1 MPFHQSVLVASGGE
15 AACFLADLVPTS
27 AHLPAPWIMGYDL
40 EPMVTLET
48 KKQLLTRAAREHWQ
62 LIFEHDPA
70 IARARIAEDATHG
83 YVPEPVDMV
92 RVGA

>member
-1 MPFHQSVLVASGGE
+1 VPFHQSVLVTSGGE
-15 AACFLADLVPTS
+15 AACFLADLVPTA

-40 EPMVTLET
+40 EPLVTLET
-48 KKQLLTRAAREHWQ
+48 KKRLLTRAAREHWQ
-62 LIFEHDPA
+62 LIFEHDPV
-70 IARARIAEDATHG
+70 IARARLAEDAEHG